1 MKSRTVFWLT
11 AALMLFALHQHK
23 RWNTQGVF
31 DWDAG
36 GYFAYLPAVFI
47 YHDPGRVDSLAR
59 LVQQRL
65 PAQDHD
71 VTRLGIHPTGNGR
84 YISKYPLGV
93 ALSQLPWFVGAH
105 LYSKLEGLPAVGHS
119 WPYQEAAML
128 AGAAY
133 AILGLWVLRK
143 LLRRYYP
150 DRVVA
155 WAIAGIG
162 LGTNYFVYSTHE
174 AANAHAVLFLWQAAL
189 LYCTARWY
197 ETPERR
203 WALGM
208 GLFLGLATLTRFSEI
223 IYGLIPLAWGL
234 SSWAALRQRPLLLL
248 RHAGQLAL
256 AAGLALAVV
265 SLQFIFWRIASGRW
279 ILEDYTGEHFD
290 FAHPHILD
298 GLFSIRRGWLV
309 YTPLVALM
317 LVGIARLRRYVPAAV
332 PAVLLL
338 LPVLVYITFSWG
350 QWWYGWGFSTRPLV
364 SLYPLLALPL
374 GAALASIQFDGWQRR
389 AVHGFVLVCIM
400 LNLWQGWQYV
410 NNKLPGEGI
419 TWALYKER
427 FFEVPPFYP
436 AEPTPYTPPVSPPE
450 PKPTW

>member
-1 MKSRTVFWLT
+1 MKSRTVFWLV
-11 AALMLFALHQHK
+11 AALMLFALHQSK

-36 GYFAYLPAVFI
+36 GYFAYLPAVFV

-65 PAQDHD
+65 PEPERDYN
-71 VTRLGIHPTGNGR
+71 RIGLHPLPGGR
-84 YISKYPLGV
+84 YYIKYPMGV
-93 ALSQLPWFVGAH
+93 ALSQLPWFAGAH
-105 LYSKLEGLPAVGHS
+105 AYSYVAGLPTTGHT
-119 WPYQEAAML
+119 WPYQEAAIL
-128 AGAAY
+128 AGTAY

-143 LLRRYYP
+143 LLLRYFP

-155 WAIAGIG
+155 WTIAGIG

-197 ETPERR
+197 EAPERR

-208 GLFLGLATLTRFSEI
+208 GLFLGLITLTRFSEAL
-223 IYGLIPLAWGL
+223 YGLIPVVWGL
-234 SSWAALRQRPLLLL
+234 SNWAALRQRPLLLA

-256 AAGLALAVV
+256 AIGLAAAVAGLQFLFWYWV
-265 SLQFIFWRIASGRW
+265 SGHWV
-279 ILEDYTGEHFD
+279 LETYQGEHFD
-290 FAHPHILD
+290 FANPQILN

-317 LVGIARLRRYVPAAV
+317 LVGIIRLPRYVPAAV

-338 LPVLVYITFSWG
+338 LPVLLYITFSWG

-364 SLYPLLALPL
+364 SIYPLLALPL
-374 GAALASIQFDGWQRR
+374 GAVLASVRFSRPLRR
-389 AVHGFVLVCIM
+389 VVQGFVVVCIA

-410 NNKLPGEGI
+410 AGILPGEAI
-419 TWALYKER
+419 TWEIYKER
-427 FFEVPPFYP
+427 FFMVPPYDL
-436 AEPTPYTPPVSPPE
+436 AQSTPYAPPVAPP
-450 PKPTW
+450 PAHW